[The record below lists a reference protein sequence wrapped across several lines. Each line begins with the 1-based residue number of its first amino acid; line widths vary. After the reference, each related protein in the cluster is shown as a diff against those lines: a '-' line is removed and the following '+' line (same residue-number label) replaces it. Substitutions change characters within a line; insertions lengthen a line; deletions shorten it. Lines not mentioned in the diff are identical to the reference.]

1 MDPETDSWR
10 PSTSRA
16 DPLSERAR
24 PPYRLRD
31 RAVDQPR
38 GGELERDGAVV
49 VSVAVVVEPECARR
63 AFAKPDIPQLVEQGG
78 VVWEREMVRAD
89 QGQEVD
95 RELAD
100 VQADHVA
107 GA

>member
-38 GGELERDGAVV
+38 GGELEGDGAVV

-63 AFAKPDIPQLVEQGG
+63 AFAKPDIPHSSS
-78 VVWEREMVRAD
+78 RAASS
-89 QGQEVD
+89 GSA
-95 RELAD
+95 RWCARIRARRLIASLPTSKPIT
-100 VQADHVA
+100 
-107 GA
+107 